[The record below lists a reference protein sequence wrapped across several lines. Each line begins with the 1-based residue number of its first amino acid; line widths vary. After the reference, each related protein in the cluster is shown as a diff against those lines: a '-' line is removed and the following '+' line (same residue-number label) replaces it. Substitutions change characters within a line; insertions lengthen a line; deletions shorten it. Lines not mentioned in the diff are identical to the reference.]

1 MLWLT
6 LALSFMLLALKLF
19 SYSPRLVEQLYSNTL
34 FPPLVTLLT
43 RLNAQTLF
51 SFSEL
56 TIVSWLLVFSFLFL
70 KLLINLLLNFRA
82 SPDYS

>member
-1 MLWLT
+1 MLNRENQNTFSRLWLT

-43 RLNAQTLF
+43 RLNSQILF
-51 SFSEL
+51 SLSEL
-56 TIVSWLLVFSFLFL
+56 TLLFCYWYLAFF
-70 KLLINLLLNFRA
+70 F
-82 SPDYS
+82 

>member
-34 FPPLVTLLT
+34 SPPSGHPADPAQRPNTL
-43 RLNAQTLF
+43 Q
-51 SFSEL
+51 
-56 TIVSWLLVFSFLFL
+56 FL
-70 KLLINLLLNFRA
+70 
-82 SPDYS
+82 